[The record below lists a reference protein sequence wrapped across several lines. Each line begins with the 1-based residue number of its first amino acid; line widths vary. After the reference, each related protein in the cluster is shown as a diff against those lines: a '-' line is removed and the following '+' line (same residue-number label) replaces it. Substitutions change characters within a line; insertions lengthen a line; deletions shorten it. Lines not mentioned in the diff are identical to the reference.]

1 MAADP
6 ILLQERRGSALW
18 LTLNRP
24 AAQNGVTWESFP
36 LLEAGIRAALAD
48 PAIRAI
54 VLTGSGDR
62 FFCVG
67 GDLLADEARS
77 RRGVAPDH
85 LLHPLVRVFE
95 LVERCGLP
103 IVARVNGHVMGPGMN
118 LLAMCDLAVAADHAL
133 VSCPEIRVGL
143 FPMLALGYLQR
154 LVPKRKLL
162 ELALTGEPIEAAEA
176 ARIGLFNHVVPAA
189 ALDARLEALLGH
201 LAAKSPDALRRGKH
215 AFRAMEDMTLPQGF
229 AHACDAVALL
239 QLTPDFREGVRAFTE
254 RRPPQ
259 WSDKPVTD

>member
-1 MAADP
+1 MSEAVV
-6 ILLQERRGSALW
+6 LQERRGAALW

-36 LLEAGIRAALAD
+36 LLEAGIEAAMAD
-48 PAIRAI
+48 PGVRAV
-54 VLTGSGDR
+54 VLTGAGPK

-67 GDLLADEARS
+67 GDLMADLERS

-85 LLHPLVRVFE
+85 VLHPLVRVFQ

-162 ELALTGEPIEAAEA
+162 ELALTGEPMDAAEA
-176 ARIGLFNHVVPAA
+176 QRIGLFNHVVPAA
-189 ALDARLEALLGH
+189 ELDARLEKLLGQ
-201 LAAKSPDALRRGKH
+201 LTDKSPDAMRRGKQ
-215 AFRAMEDMTLPQGF
+215 AFKAMEDMTLPQGF
-229 AHACDAVALL
+229 EQACASVALL
-239 QLTPDFREGVRAFTE
+239 QLTPDFREGVQAFAE
-254 RRPPQ
+254 RRPAV
-259 WSDKPVTD
+259 WGAKTGGG